1 MKTNQTINE
10 RIRALR
16 EEMKKLHIDAYVVP
30 DKDPHLSE
38 IPPLHWQARK
48 WISGFSGSQGTV
60 VITQNEAFLW
70 TDSRYFLQ
78 AEKELEHTEYQ
89 LCKEGLVQTLSP
101 LELLKERLQENQSV
115 ALDGTLFSVAQI
127 ERWRQELSRKQIALH
142 TDTDLFQSLWLDR
155 PQLSTLPVFLYPVEY
170 SGLPTKDKIQAIRE
184 ELGKQEVEALLV
196 TALDEIAWCLNIRGE
211 DIAYTPVFI
220 SYLLITLEQ
229 TFLFIDPA
237 KLSPRVKEYLNENN
251 IKQRPYHKV
260 FSFLQNENSFS
271 SLLINKQTTN
281 YALYQSISS
290 SITPREGTN
299 PIPLL
304 KAVRNRTEQEG
315 LEQAM
320 LKDGIAL
327 VQFLAWLEEHKNTGK
342 ESELSLEKKLYE
354 LRKEQPHFVSESFS
368 TIVGYKE
375 NGAIV
380 HYSATEES
388 NRRIQPK
395 GFVLIDSG
403 AQYLEGTTDITRTI
417 ALGELSEEE
426 KRDYTLVLKGHIA
439 LASAVFPVGTRG
451 TQLDILARL
460 PLWKNRLNFLHG
472 TGHGVGH
479 FLSVHEGPHS
489 IRMNENP
496 IPLQPGM
503 IVSNEPGIYKENS
516 HGIRT
521 ENLLI
526 VQKLGEG
533 LFGDYLHFETLTLCP
548 ICTQGI
554 IKLMLTQ
561 EEMDWLNTYH
571 ETVFKKLSP
580 HLSKEEQL
588 WLRKA
593 TTTL

>member
-184 ELGKQEVEALLV
+184 ELRKQEVEALLV

-211 DIAYTPVFI
+211 DITYTPVFI

-439 LASAVFPVGTRG
+439 LASAVFPMGTRG

-554 IKLMLTQ
+554 IKSMLTQ